1 MANRIVGNVL
11 IVDSGMGNELVLP
24 GNNIAEFQVSAIAVW
39 GADTTAAI
47 TLTEANTATDLVYK
61 FNANTTPGGGGG
73 VNPLSL
79 THPIKVGDL
88 KVPVLTAATGFI
100 YLA

>member
-11 IVDSGMGNELVLP
+11 IVDSGMGNSPILL
-24 GNNIAEFQVSAIAVW
+24 GSNIGEYQVSAIVIW
-39 GADTTAAI
+39 GVDTTAAI

-61 FNANTTPGGGGG
+61 FNANLSNGG

-79 THPIKVGDL
+79 TYSLKVGDL